1 MVELETRDLSVIWQ
15 TNEIFNPFAERHGL
29 SEPKIVENLQNKIIN
44 ALRDHVTYNSDAQ
57 RKPHYFSRILDK
69 LPQLR
74 SLSVQVGKNPN
85 NNFVRL
91 VIAASQHIYKRNN
104 LFSSNQIKRIDNCG
118 FLRSKILPYFH
129 MLVRPSVRPH
139 S

>member
-15 TNEIFNPFAERHGL
+15 TNELFNHFAERHGL
-29 SEPKIVENLQNKIIN
+29 SEPKIVENLHNKIIN

-74 SLSVQVGKNPN
+74 SLSVQVGKNPDYN
-85 NNFVRL
+85 NHL
-91 VIAASQHIYKRNN
+91 
-104 LFSSNQIKRIDNCG
+104 
-118 FLRSKILPYFH
+118 
-129 MLVRPSVRPH
+129 
-139 S
+139 

>member
-74 SLSVQVGKNPN
+74 SLSVQVGKNPDSN

-91 VIAASQHIYKRNN
+91 VIAASQHI
-104 LFSSNQIKRIDNCG
+104 
-118 FLRSKILPYFH
+118 
-129 MLVRPSVRPH
+129 
-139 S
+139 